1 MKKLILLS
9 AILLSLSACNDPYPI
24 LKKHGLSKKDILT
37 NYSQASA
44 ISAFESTV
52 EGDSYSYILIKQYD
66 ELQDF
71 IAQLKGS
78 HATAISEENEEKDT
92 ALINSINA
100 LESYNQT
107 NFDSYNFLILG
118 ETSDAT
124 YNADRYK
131 LENIYYKDRI
141 IYFHKYT
148 THEVLK
154 TQRLFLYQRMT
165 FFIGKDIEF
174 DDIKYI
180 YTDNYKKGE

>member
-52 EGDSYSYILIKQYD
+52 EGDSYSYILIKEYD
-66 ELQDF
+66 
-71 IAQLKGS
+71 
-78 HATAISEENEEKDT
+78 EKDT
-92 ALINSINA
+92 ALIESINA
-100 LESYNQT
+100 LENYNET

>member
-52 EGDSYSYILIKQYD
+52 EGDPYSYILIKQYD

-71 IAQLKGS
+71 IAQLKES

-92 ALINSINA
+92 ALIKSINA

-141 IYFHKYT
+141 IYFHRYT

>member
-37 NYSQASA
+37 NYSQASV

-52 EGDSYSYILIKQYD
+52 EGDPYSYILIKQYD

-71 IAQLKGS
+71 IAQLKES

-141 IYFHKYT
+141 IYFHKYA

-154 TQRLFLYQRMT
+154 SQRLFLYQRMT